1 VIFRGGWAGSSS
13 PSLFSGRLSS
23 GAGSVKRV
31 STSSRPSVVGR
42 CTSIICTAANFSCA
56 ACPGASAWKRRANA
70 DRFADKARLRIVA
83 SSSGG
88 NVVDCQIIAYGCK
101 CELPVRPFGP
111 KRVVSDNVY
120 EDVRI
125 DENQPASSPR
135 VSLINSSVFMS
146 GLALPR
152 SRPDLLS
159 GASG

>member
-1 VIFRGGWAGSSS
+1 
-13 PSLFSGRLSS
+13 
-23 GAGSVKRV
+23 
-31 STSSRPSVVGR
+31 
-42 CTSIICTAANFSCA
+42 
-56 ACPGASAWKRRANA
+56 
-70 DRFADKARLRIVA
+70 LRIVA

-101 CELPVRPFGP
+101 CELPVRLFGA
-111 KRVVSDNVY
+111 KRVVSDNVH

-125 DENQPASSPR
+125 DENQLASSPR

-146 GLALPR
+146 GLALPH